1 MDDGRA
7 ILATLLRHEAKSNS
21 YKFALV
27 RALNDLA
34 LLHPGPADQE
44 VIVPLRLVAERWL
57 VSYWAFVGDAPI
69 YQGPRSRRAAGIGQ
83 DLSFRAA
90 LTALRGAWDQWTGT
104 RSGPA
109 DGALLLAA
117 FQVGRGPLPEPLR
130 RLTEVTISATEQAV
144 RQPIKYAGPGGA
156 HALFGPPAPAGTL
169 SGRPLSGT
177 RPAEP
182 AFAVPAAL
190 WQTFIDLS
198 LWVEALCL
206 HEWSLYVE
214 RVTQDVPVSRGEVFT
229 LLTATPVARIPLT
242 WERHQVGL
250 LMLEGAVFH
259 CPWTHKLLT
268 PSSFDLD
275 HLIPLAAHP
284 INDLW
289 NLVPSDPVHNQHVKR
304 ARLPD
309 SARLHSALHTLEQT
323 YHLYG
328 QQPSTGLV
336 LRRDVL
342 ARFGLPL
349 APGALAQ
356 QVCGLADHVAEAR
369 NVPRY

>member
-34 LLHPGPADQE
+34 LLYPGPSDQA

-57 VSYWAFVGDAPI
+57 VSYWAFVGEEPI
-69 YQGPRSRRAAGIGQ
+69 YQGARARRATGPGQ
-83 DLSFRAA
+83 DLSFRTA
-90 LTALRGAWDQWTGT
+90 LTALRGAWEAWTGP

-117 FQVGRGPLPEPLR
+117 FQVERDGLPEPLR
-130 RLTEVTISATEQAV
+130 RLTQATISAIAQAV
-144 RQPIKYAGPGGA
+144 RQPVRYAGTGGA
-156 HALFGPPAPAGTL
+156 HALFGVPAPAGTL
-169 SGRPLSGT
+169 SGRPLPDT
-177 RPAEP
+177 RAAEP
-182 AFAVPAAL
+182 AFTVPAAL

-214 RVTQDVPVSRGEVFT
+214 RVAQDLPVSRGQVFT
-229 LLTATPVARIPLT
+229 LLTATPATRIPLT
-242 WERHQVGL
+242 WERHQVQL
-250 LMLEGAVFH
+250 LMLDGAVFH
-259 CPWTHKLLT
+259 CPWTHKPLT
-268 PSSFDLD
+268 PNSFDLD
-275 HLIPLAAHP
+275 HLIPLAAQP

-289 NLVPSDPVHNQHVKR
+289 NLIPSDPVHNQHVKR
-304 ARLPD
+304 ARLPGA
-309 SARLHSALHTLEQT
+309 ARLNSALRTLEQT
-323 YHLYG
+323 YQLYG
-328 QQPSTGLV
+328 QQSSMGLV
-336 LRRDVL
+336 LQRDVL

-349 APGALAQ
+349 APGPLAQ
-356 QVCGLADHVAEAR
+356 RVCGLADHVAEAR

>member
-7 ILATLLRHEAKSNS
+7 VLATLLRHEAKSNS

-34 LLHPGPADQE
+34 LLYPGPSGQR

-57 VSYWAFVGDAPI
+57 VSYWAFVGNAPV
-69 YQGPRSRRAAGIGQ
+69 YQGPRARRAVGTVQ
-83 DLSFRAA
+83 DLSFREA
-90 LTALRGAWDQWTGT
+90 LTALRGAWEEWTGT
-104 RSGPA
+104 CSGPA

-117 FQVGRGPLPEPLR
+117 FQVGRGSLPEPLR
-130 RLTEVTISATEQAV
+130 RLTQATISAIAQAV
-144 RQPIKYAGPGGA
+144 RQPVRYAGTGNA
-156 HALFGPPAPAGTL
+156 HALFGAPAPAGTL
-169 SGRPLSGT
+169 SGHPLPGT

-182 AFAVPAAL
+182 AFVVPAAL
-190 WQTFIDLS
+190 WQTCRDLS

-214 RVTQDVPVSRGEVFT
+214 RVTQDVPVSRGQVFT
-229 LLTATPVARIPLT
+229 LLTSSPVARIPLT
-242 WERHQVGL
+242 WERHQVQL

-259 CPWTHKLLT
+259 CPWTHKSLT
-268 PSSFDLD
+268 PQGFDLD
-275 HLIPLAAHP
+275 HLIPLSAHP
-284 INDLW
+284 LNDLW
-289 NLVPSDPVHNQHVKR
+289 NLVPSDPVHNQRVKR

-309 SARLHSALHTLEQT
+309 SARLHSALQALEQT
-323 YHLYG
+323 YRLYG
-328 QQPSTGLV
+328 QQSSTGPV

-342 ARFGLPL
+342 ARFGVPL
-349 APGALAQ
+349 AAGALAQ
-356 QVCGLADHVAEAR
+356 QVCGLVDHVAEAR

>member
-1 MDDGRA
+1 MADGRTL
-7 ILATLLRHEAKSNS
+7 LATLLRHEAKSNS

-27 RALNDLA
+27 RAINDLA
-34 LLHPGPADQE
+34 LLHPVPTEQD
-44 VIVPLRLVAERWL
+44 VIVPLRLIAERWL
-57 VSYWAFVGDAPI
+57 VSYWAFVGDTPV
-69 YQGPRSRRAAGIGQ
+69 YQGPRAQRATGIGQ
-83 DLSFRAA
+83 DLSFRDA
-90 LTALRGAWDQWTGT
+90 LTSLRGAWEAWTGT
-104 RSGPA
+104 RSEPA

-117 FQVGRGPLPEPLR
+117 FQVGRGTLPEPLQ
-130 RLTEVTISATEQAV
+130 RLTEATVAAIAQAV
-144 RQPIKYAGPGGA
+144 RQPVKYAGGGGS
-156 HALFGPPAPAGTL
+156 HKLFGMPAPAQAL
-169 SGRPLSGT
+169 SGHLLAGT

-182 AFAVPAAL
+182 AFVVSAAL
-190 WQTFIDLS
+190 WQTFNDLS

-214 RVTQDVPVSRGEVFT
+214 RVTQHVPVSRGQVFT
-229 LLTATPVARIPLT
+229 LLTATPAARIPLT
-242 WERHQVGL
+242 WERHQVQL

-268 PSSFDLD
+268 PSNFDLD

-289 NLVPSDPVHNQHVKR
+289 NLVPSDPVHNQHIKR

-309 SARLHSALHTLEQT
+309 STRLHGALTALEQT
-323 YHLYG
+323 YGVYD
-328 QQPSTGLV
+328 QQPLTGPV

-342 ARFGLPL
+342 ARFGFPL
-349 APGALAQ
+349 APAALAE
-356 QVCGLADHVAEAR
+356 QVIGLANHMAEAR

>member
-27 RALNDLA
+27 RALNDLV
-34 LLHPGPADQE
+34 LLYPGPSDQG

-69 YQGPRSRRAAGIGQ
+69 YQGARARRATGPGQ

-90 LTALRGAWDQWTGT
+90 LTALRGAWEEWTGT

-117 FQVGRGPLPEPLR
+117 FQVGRGSLSEPLQ
-130 RLTEVTISATEQAV
+130 RLTQATISVIAQAV
-144 RQPIKYAGPGGA
+144 RQPVRYAGMGGA
-156 HALFGPPAPAGTL
+156 HALFGAPALAGTL
-169 SGRPLSGT
+169 SGHPLPGT
-177 RPAEP
+177 RPTEP
-182 AFAVPAAL
+182 AFMVPAAL
-190 WQTFIDLS
+190 WRTFRNLS

-214 RVTQDVPVSRGEVFT
+214 RVTQDVPVSRGQVFT
-229 LLTATPVARIPLT
+229 LLTATPAARIPLT

-259 CPWTHKLLT
+259 CPWTHKPLT
-268 PSSFDLD
+268 SNSFDLD
-275 HLIPLAAHP
+275 HLIPLAAQP

-289 NLVPSDPVHNQHVKR
+289 NLVPSDPVHNQRVKR

-309 SARLHSALHTLEQT
+309 SARLHSALQALEQT
-323 YHLYG
+323 YGLYG

-336 LRRDVL
+336 LQRDVL
-342 ARFGLPL
+342 ARFGVPL
-349 APGALAQ
+349 AAGALAQ
-356 QVCGLADHVAEAR
+356 QVCVLVDHVADAR